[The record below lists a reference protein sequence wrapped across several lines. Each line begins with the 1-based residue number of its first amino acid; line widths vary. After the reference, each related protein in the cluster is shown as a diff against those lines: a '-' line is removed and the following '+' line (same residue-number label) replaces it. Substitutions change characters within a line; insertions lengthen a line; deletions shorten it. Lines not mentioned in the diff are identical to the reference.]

1 MSTTNI
7 ALLHL
12 WILATQA
19 FYMYLSNKTQLK
31 KHRYLYIIAI
41 PIITAFPVIISS
53 QDLQAY
59 TLYEYAIVFC
69 IIFAAIVDSSLAAA
83 INREYLTDE
92 TCRSLI
98 SAYFLICVVTSFWGN
113 ISISVRMIPAFLL
126 GISIL
131 VSTLVKKDPVI
142 ELVKS
147 IPLALLSVF
156 CSWAFVRFG
165 L

>member
-12 WILATQA
+12 WVLASQA
-19 FYMYLSNKTQLK
+19 FYMYLSNKAQFK
-31 KHRYLYIIAI
+31 KHRYLYLIAI

-53 QDLQAY
+53 QDLQVY
-59 TLYEYAIVFC
+59 NLYEYAIVFC
-69 IIFAAIVDSSLAAA
+69 IVFAAIVDSSIAAA
-83 INREYLTDE
+83 FDREYLTDE

-98 SAYFLICVVTSFWGN
+98 YTYFLICVIASVWGSTG
-113 ISISVRMIPAFLL
+113 ITVKMIPAFLL
-126 GISIL
+126 AASIL
-131 VSTLVKKDPVI
+131 VFILVKKHSAI

-156 CSWAFVRFG
+156 CSWAFLRFG

>member
-12 WILATQA
+12 WILASQA

-31 KHRYLYIIAI
+31 KHRYLYLIAI
-41 PIITAFPVIISS
+41 PIITVFPVIISS
-53 QDLQAY
+53 QDMQAY

-69 IIFAAIVDSSLAAA
+69 IIYAAIIDSSLAAA

-98 SAYFLICVVTSFWGN
+98 YTYFLICVVTSFWGSA
-113 ISISVRMIPAFLL
+113 SITVKMIPAFLL
-126 GISIL
+126 GASVL
-131 VSTLVKKDPVI
+131 VYTLVKKDSVI

-156 CSWAFVRFG
+156 CSWAFLRFG

>member
-12 WILATQA
+12 WILASQV
-19 FYMYLSNKTQLK
+19 FYMYLSNKAQLK
-31 KHRYLYIIAI
+31 KHRFLYLIAI

-53 QDLQAY
+53 QDMQAY

-69 IIFAAIVDSSLAAA
+69 IVFAAIVDSSLAAA
-83 INREYLTDE
+83 VNREYLTDE

-98 SAYFLICVVTSFWGN
+98 YSYFLICVVASFWGSTN
-113 ISISVRMIPAFLL
+113 ITVKIIPTFLL
-126 GISIL
+126 VASIL
-131 VSTLVKKDPVI
+131 VFTLVKKNSVNEI
-142 ELVKS
+142 VKS

-156 CSWAFVRFG
+156 CSWAFIRFG

>member
-12 WILATQA
+12 WILAAQT
-19 FYMYLSNKTQLK
+19 FYMYLSNKTQMK
-31 KHRYLYIIAI
+31 KHRYLYLIAI
-41 PIITAFPVIISS
+41 PLITAFPVILST

-59 TLYEYAIVFC
+59 TFYEYAVVFC
-69 IIFAAIVDSSLAAA
+69 IILTAVVDISLAAFDK
-83 INREYLTDE
+83 EYMTDQ
-92 TCRSLI
+92 TGRSLTY
-98 SAYFLICVVTSFWGN
+98 SYLLITEVASFWGN
-113 ISISVRMIPAFLL
+113 TSITVRVIPAFLL
-126 GISIL
+126 AASIL
-131 VSTLVKKDPVI
+131 EFSLVKKNSAI

-156 CSWAFVRFG
+156 CSWAFLRFG